1 MQDEP
6 NIGARLRVLRK
17 WRGLTLIELAELSG
31 VSKSQIS
38 AVERG
43 ARLLDRRSHIAGL
56 AGALRVSETEL
67 TGLPHISPD
76 PEQSAPHGVVPLLRE
91 ALTGN
96 TFDDPAVDRARPLAE
111 LEALLNGKL
120 AKLNSEANF
129 ARRGQLAAPVFDEL
143 HFHIATGDEAS
154 KRHALRLLTEACEA
168 VGMTLQY
175 LGYRDLAYFAASRAM
190 EAARLLDDP
199 VISGQVAY
207 LRFQLM
213 PKPTSWNR
221 PLEVASQAAAH
232 LQPHVGSTRIAT
244 ETYGMLHLSAGL
256 AAAAVNN
263 ANLATE
269 HYEMAVELGEKT
281 GDNHDAWSAFG
292 FTNVGIWG
300 VAIAMELG
308 DYEEAVERST
318 KVNPSRLLHRERQ
331 AVFHADTGRALAH
344 LRGQERNAVEQLQKA
359 ETIAPQRIRNS
370 GTVQETITYLLN
382 KHMRT
387 SPGVEL
393 RGMATRMGVLQ

>member
-6 NIGARLRVLRK
+6 NLGARLRVLRK
-17 WRGLTLIELAELSG
+17 WRGLTLVELAQLSG
-31 VSKSQIS
+31 VSKSQLS

-43 ARLLDRRSHIAGL
+43 TRLLDRRSHIAAL

-67 TGLPHISPD
+67 TGLPHISRD
-76 PEQSAPHGVVPLLRE
+76 PEQSAPHSIVPLLRE
-91 ALTGN
+91 SLTGN

-111 LEALLNGKL
+111 LESLLKGEL
-120 AKLNSEANF
+120 AELNNKADF

-154 KRHALRLLTEACEA
+154 KRRSLALLTEACEA

-175 LGYRDLAYFAASRAM
+175 LGYRDLAYFAASRAT

-199 VISGQVAY
+199 IISGQAAY

-213 PKPTSWNR
+213 PKPTSWDR
-221 PLEVASQAAAH
+221 PLAVALQAAAQ
-232 LQPHVGSTRIAT
+232 LQPHIGSSRTAS

-256 AAAAVNN
+256 AAAAVKKTE
-263 ANLATE
+263 LAE
-269 HYEMAVELGEKT
+269 EYYQQAVEIGEKT

-292 FTNVGIWG
+292 VTNVGIWG

-308 DYEEAVERST
+308 DYEGAVQRS
-318 KVNPSRLLHRERQ
+318 KGVDPSRLPHRERR
-331 AVFHADTGRALAH
+331 AVFYADTGRALAH
-344 LRGQERNAVEQLQKA
+344 LRGKERNAVDQLQRA
-359 ETIAPQRIRNS
+359 EAIAPQRIRNS
-370 GTVQETITYLLN
+370 GSVQETITYLLN

-387 SPGVEL
+387 SPAVEL
-393 RGMATRMGVLQ
+393 RGMATRMGVLH